1 MKNLFLSVLLKIFAA
16 SRPNKAKDTITAKD
30 LLNVEPHKQ
39 ECIDKLQKDLASIKK
54 RIITLI
60 TAIMASLIAV
70 VIGLASAIEP
80 THWALGIVIVIVLLL
95 MYICLIFD
103 VFAYKRL
110 EKMIENRQKDNK
122 SNHEIYEEIEPLHY
136 CSRWI
141 DLIIYILLGIIG
153 IAVIVI
159 VVSVCGL
166 D

>member
-1 MKNLFLSVLLKIFAA
+1 MVKLFSSELLKKFAA
-16 SRPNKAKDTITAKD
+16 SRPNKAKDTITDKD

-39 ECIDKLQKDLASIKK
+39 ECIDKLQKDLVSIKK

-60 TAIMASLIAV
+60 SVIMTLLIAV
-70 VIGLASAIEP
+70 VIGLASANKPIRLVIG
-80 THWALGIVIVIVLLL
+80 AVIVIVISL

-103 VFAYKRL
+103 IFAYKRL
-110 EKMIENRQKDNK
+110 EKMIKNRQNNNK
-122 SNHEIYEEIEPLHY
+122 SNQEIYEQIEALHY

-141 DLIIYILLGIIG
+141 DLLKYVFMGIIG

-159 VVSVCGL
+159 VVSVCSL